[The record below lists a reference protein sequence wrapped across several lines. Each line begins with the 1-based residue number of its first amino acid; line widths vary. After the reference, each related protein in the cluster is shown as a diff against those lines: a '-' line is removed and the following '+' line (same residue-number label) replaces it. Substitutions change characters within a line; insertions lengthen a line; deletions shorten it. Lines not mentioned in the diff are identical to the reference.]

1 MLTNE
6 AEFVLLQLY
15 RCYED
20 DLQDGKNKSE
30 ARYFE
35 DEHSVRDNYF
45 IGIDSEDFSFSSK
58 GTFKLRLFKYTEI
71 NNGWLPRIHT

>member
-20 DLQDGKNKSE
+20 DIQDGGKTKEKQDILKMNIV
-30 ARYFE
+30 F
-35 DEHSVRDNYF
+35 V
-45 IGIDSEDFSFSSK
+45 II
-58 GTFKLRLFKYTEI
+58 TLLV
-71 NNGWLPRIHT
+71 

>member
-1 MLTNE
+1 MKGGDVVLTNE

-45 IGIDSEDFSFSSK
+45 IGIDSEDFHLALKELSS
-58 GTFKLRLFKYTEI
+58 LSL
-71 NNGWLPRIHT
+71 IHISEPTRR